1 MTIREITPTELQQL
15 LAGENPPSLID
26 VREEGEAAICAID
39 GSTLIPMNS
48 LPQRLQEIPRDR
60 PVALYCHA
68 GMRSM
73 MAGQWLS
80 QQGYRRALARRRHR
94 PLGDRDRAGDGEV
107 LRVKDEMLNVECQ
120 C

>member
-1 MTIREITPTELQQL
+1 MSIREITPTELQQL
-15 LAGENPPSLID
+15 LAAENPPSLID

-48 LPQRLQEIPRDR
+48 LPQRLQEIPRVR
-60 PVALYCHA
+60 AVVLYYHA

-80 QQGYRRALARRRHR
+80 QQGFDALSLAGGIDRWAR
-94 PLGDRDRAGDGEV
+94 EV
-107 LRVKDEMLNVECQ
+107 EPGMARY
-120 C
+120 

>member
-1 MTIREITPTELQQL
+1 MSIREITPTELQQL
-15 LAGENPPSLID
+15 LAAENPPSLID

-39 GSTLIPMNS
+39 GSTLIPRNS

-60 PVALYCHA
+60 PVVLYCHA

-80 QQGYRRALARRRHR
+80 QQGFEALSLAGGIDRWAR
-94 PLGDRDRAGDGEV
+94 EV
-107 LRVKDEMLNVECQ
+107 EPEMNRY
-120 C
+120 

>member
-1 MTIREITPTELQQL
+1 MSIREITPTELQQL
-15 LAGENPPSLID
+15 LATENPPSLID

-48 LPQRLQEIPRDR
+48 LPHRLQEIPRDR
-60 PVALYCHA
+60 PVVLYCHS

-80 QQGYRRALARRRHR
+80 QQGFEALSLAGGIDRWAVEIEPDMARY
-94 PLGDRDRAGDGEV
+94 
-107 LRVKDEMLNVECQ
+107 
-120 C
+120 

>member
-15 LAGENPPSLID
+15 LAGENPPALID

-80 QQGYRRALARRRHR
+80 QQGFDALSLA
-94 PLGDRDRAGDGEV
+94 GGIDRWAAEIEPSMNRY
-107 LRVKDEMLNVECQ
+107 
-120 C
+120 

>member
-1 MTIREITPTELQQL
+1 MSIREIDPTELQQL

-39 GSTLIPMNS
+39 GSILMPMNT
-48 LPQRLQEIPRDR
+48 LPQRVQEIPSDR
-60 PVALYCHA
+60 PVVLYCHA

-80 QQGYRRALARRRHR
+80 QQGFDALSLA
-94 PLGDRDRAGDGEV
+94 GGIDRWAVEIEP
-107 LRVKDEMLNVECQ
+107 EMNRY
-120 C
+120 

>member
-1 MTIREITPTELQQL
+1 MSIREITPTELQQL

-26 VREEGEAAICAID
+26 VREEGEAAICTID
-39 GSTLIPMNS
+39 GSTLVPMNS

-60 PVALYCHA
+60 PVVLYCHG

-80 QQGYRRALARRRHR
+80 QQGFDALSLAGGIDRWAR
-94 PLGDRDRAGDGEV
+94 EV
-107 LRVKDEMLNVECQ
+107 EPEMNRY
-120 C
+120 